1 MKNNRLRAAW
11 NLHQQQSALR
21 QTYGIND
28 PNTGI
33 VERKNIFKNSLRII
47 LKALG
52 QGIRFAASAA
62 IAALALIG
70 LAALVYP
77 DTRTLLMDKIV
88 ESMAQLNIFLGG

>member
-28 PNTGI
+28 PNTVI
-33 VERKNIFKNSLRII
+33 VERKNVITNSLRII

-52 QGIRFAASAA
+52 QVIRFAASAA

-77 DTRTLLMDKIV
+77 DTRTLLIEKLV
-88 ESMAQLNIFLGG
+88 ESIAQLNIFLGG